1 MTTTQA
7 KEKLYALEARLCA
20 FEHAAGLL
28 YYDGDTAA
36 PSGTADNRGRT
47 LSVLNEEIYQ
57 LVTSDET
64 REILTTL
71 KAAENELDKKTN
83 RIVTLFLRSMEET
96 ARIPMDEYV
105 EFQRLTNESSAVWH
119 EAKLADDYARFA
131 PYIDKIVG
139 TLRRFAGYVRPE
151 LSAYD
156 YLLNKYEPG
165 LTTETLDRFFADLR
179 ESIVPLI
186 ARVCAAKPIDESP
199 LHVPFPIDK
208 QRALTDAVMKR
219 MLLDRAHVGVG
230 ETEHPFTTNF
240 SKYDVR
246 ITTHYFADNFA
257 SGMFSTIHEGGH
269 ALYESNTGDE
279 LAYTRLG
286 EGVSMAV
293 HESQSR
299 FYENIIGRS
308 RAFVSLIA
316 PELRAL
322 CPALEGVS
330 EEALYRAFNA
340 SKPSLIRTEAD
351 ELTYCLHILVRYE
364 IEKKLFAG
372 ELTAKELPAEW
383 NRMYREYLGVDVPGD
398 REGVLQDSHWS
409 NGMFGYFPS
418 YALGSA
424 YAAQLFSKMKETV
437 DVDGDVARGD
447 LSRVNEWLRAR
458 IWQYGSLREPGTLM
472 EAAFEAPFDPTYY
485 VRYLKEKYEALYR

>member
-1 MTTTQA
+1 MLLRKTA
-7 KEKLYALEARLCA
+7 CMLSLLC
-20 FEHAAGLL
+20 
-28 YYDGDTAA
+28 
-36 PSGTADNRGRT
+36 
-47 LSVLNEEIYQ
+47 VL
-57 LVTSDET
+57 
-64 REILTTL
+64 
-71 KAAENELDKKTN
+71 
-83 RIVTLFLRSMEET
+83 
-96 ARIPMDEYV
+96 
-105 EFQRLTNESSAVWH
+105 
-119 EAKLADDYARFA
+119 
-131 PYIDKIVG
+131 
-139 TLRRFAGYVRPE
+139 
-151 LSAYD
+151 LSAAYAFAED
-156 YLLNKYEPG
+156 TNVVRLHNGVEITMTLTSQPQPPQKVWAKKIRVHTGTNMDTEP
-165 LTTETLDRFFADLR
+165 LDRFFADLR

-246 ITTHYFADNFA
+246 ITTHYFTDNFA

-269 ALYESNTGDE
+269 ALYESNTADE

-322 CPALEGVS
+322 CPALESVS
-330 EEALYRAFNA
+330 EEALY
-340 SKPSLIRTEAD
+340 
-351 ELTYCLHILVRYE
+351 
-364 IEKKLFAG
+364 
-372 ELTAKELPAEW
+372 
-383 NRMYREYLGVDVPGD
+383 
-398 REGVLQDSHWS
+398 
-409 NGMFGYFPS
+409 
-418 YALGSA
+418 
-424 YAAQLFSKMKETV
+424 
-437 DVDGDVARGD
+437 
-447 LSRVNEWLRAR
+447 
-458 IWQYGSLREPGTLM
+458 EPGTLM

>member
-1 MTTTQA
+1 MTTMQA
-7 KEKLYALEARLCA
+7 RDRLYALEARLCA
-20 FEHAAGLL
+20 YNHAAGLL
-28 YYDGDTAA
+28 YYDGDTVA

-47 LSVLNEEIYQ
+47 LSVLNEEIYRM
-57 LVTSDET
+57 VTSDET
-64 REILTTL
+64 RELLTTL
-71 KAAENELDKKTN
+71 KAAEKELDERTR

-105 EFQRLTNESSAVWH
+105 EYQRLTNESSAVWH
-119 EAKLADDYARFA
+119 EAKLANDYARFA
-131 PYIDKIVG
+131 PYIDKIVS

-151 LSAYD
+151 LRAYD
-156 YLLNKYEPG
+156 YLLDKYEPG
-165 LTTETLDRFFADLR
+165 LTMETLDGFFAGLR
-179 ESIVPLI
+179 ESVVPVI
-186 ARVCAAKPIDESP
+186 ARVCAAKPIDEAP
-199 LHVPFPIDK
+199 LFVPFPIEK
-208 QRALTDAVMKR
+208 QRALTDAVMKLLR
-219 MLLDRAHVGVG
+219 LDRAHVGVG
-230 ETEHPFTTNF
+230 ETEHPFTTSF
-240 SKYDVR
+240 TKHDVR
-246 ITTHYFADNFA
+246 ITTHYFENNFA
-257 SGMFSTIHEGGH
+257 SDMFSTIHEGGH
-269 ALYESNTGDE
+269 ALYDSNTADE

-308 RAFVSLIA
+308 RAFVSQIA

-322 CPALEGVS
+322 CPALAGVS

-351 ELTYCLHILVRYE
+351 ELTYCLHIMVRYE

-383 NRMYREYLGVDVPGD
+383 NRLYHEYLGVDVPND

-409 NGMFGYFPS
+409 SGLFGYFPS

-424 YAAQLFSKMKETV
+424 YSAQLLAKMKETV
-437 DVDGDVARGD
+437 DVEGDVARGD
-447 LSRVNEWLRAR
+447 LSRVNEWLRTR
-458 IWQYGSLREPGTLM
+458 IWQYGSLREPKPLM
-472 EAAFEAPFDPTYY
+472 EAAFEAPFDPSYY

>member
-1 MTTTQA
+1 MRATPPTSWPTRGW
-7 KEKLYALEARLCA
+7 ARA
-20 FEHAAGLL
+20 FPWRC
-28 YYDGDTAA
+28 T
-36 PSGTADNRGRT
+36 
-47 LSVLNEEIYQ
+47 
-57 LVTSDET
+57 
-64 REILTTL
+64 
-71 KAAENELDKKTN
+71 
-83 RIVTLFLRSMEET
+83 
-96 ARIPMDEYV
+96 
-105 EFQRLTNESSAVWH
+105 
-119 EAKLADDYARFA
+119 
-131 PYIDKIVG
+131 
-139 TLRRFAGYVRPE
+139 
-151 LSAYD
+151 
-156 YLLNKYEPG
+156 
-165 LTTETLDRFFADLR
+165 
-179 ESIVPLI
+179 
-186 ARVCAAKPIDESP
+186 
-199 LHVPFPIDK
+199 
-208 QRALTDAVMKR
+208 
-219 MLLDRAHVGVG
+219 
-230 ETEHPFTTNF
+230 
-240 SKYDVR
+240 
-246 ITTHYFADNFA
+246 
-257 SGMFSTIHEGGH
+257 
-269 ALYESNTGDE
+269 
-279 LAYTRLG
+279 
-286 EGVSMAV
+286 
-293 HESQSR
+293 SR

-322 CPALEGVS
+322 CPALESVS

-340 SKPSLIRTEAD
+340 SRPSLIRTEAD

-383 NRMYREYLGVDVPGD
+383 NRMYREYLGVDVPSD

-472 EAAFEAPFDPTYY
+472 EAAFEAPFDPSYY

>member
-71 KAAENELDKKTN
+71 KAAENELDEKTN

-156 YLLNKYEPG
+156 YLLNK
-165 LTTETLDRFFADLR
+165 
-179 ESIVPLI
+179 
-186 ARVCAAKPIDESP
+186 
-199 LHVPFPIDK
+199 
-208 QRALTDAVMKR
+208 
-219 MLLDRAHVGVG
+219 
-230 ETEHPFTTNF
+230 
-240 SKYDVR
+240 
-246 ITTHYFADNFA
+246 
-257 SGMFSTIHEGGH
+257 
-269 ALYESNTGDE
+269 
-279 LAYTRLG
+279 
-286 EGVSMAV
+286 
-293 HESQSR
+293 
-299 FYENIIGRS
+299 
-308 RAFVSLIA
+308 
-316 PELRAL
+316 
-322 CPALEGVS
+322 
-330 EEALYRAFNA
+330 
-340 SKPSLIRTEAD
+340 
-351 ELTYCLHILVRYE
+351 
-364 IEKKLFAG
+364 
-372 ELTAKELPAEW
+372 
-383 NRMYREYLGVDVPGD
+383 
-398 REGVLQDSHWS
+398 
-409 NGMFGYFPS
+409 
-418 YALGSA
+418 
-424 YAAQLFSKMKETV
+424 
-437 DVDGDVARGD
+437 
-447 LSRVNEWLRAR
+447 
-458 IWQYGSLREPGTLM
+458 
-472 EAAFEAPFDPTYY
+472 
-485 VRYLKEKYEALYR
+485 

>member
-1 MTTTQA
+1 
-7 KEKLYALEARLCA
+7 
-20 FEHAAGLL
+20 
-28 YYDGDTAA
+28 
-36 PSGTADNRGRT
+36 
-47 LSVLNEEIYQ
+47 
-57 LVTSDET
+57 
-64 REILTTL
+64 
-71 KAAENELDKKTN
+71 
-83 RIVTLFLRSMEET
+83 MEET

-151 LSAYD
+151 LSACD

-219 MLLDRAHVGVG
+219 MRLDRAHVGVG

-286 EGVSMAV
+286 AGVSMAV

-351 ELTYCLHILVRYE
+351 ELTYCLHVLVRYE

-437 DVDGDVARGD
+437 DVEGDVARGD

-472 EAAFEAPFDPTYY
+472 EAAFEAPFNPSYY

>member
-1 MTTTQA
+1 
-7 KEKLYALEARLCA
+7 
-20 FEHAAGLL
+20 
-28 YYDGDTAA
+28 
-36 PSGTADNRGRT
+36 
-47 LSVLNEEIYQ
+47 
-57 LVTSDET
+57 
-64 REILTTL
+64 
-71 KAAENELDKKTN
+71 
-83 RIVTLFLRSMEET
+83 MEET

-219 MLLDRAHVGVG
+219 MRLDRAHVGVG

-351 ELTYCLHILVRYE
+351 ELTYCLHVLVRYE